1 LLSNSIANLS
11 EFWVSIYAAKN
22 TFLLLTWQKRFDVIS
37 GIADGLAYLHGGCG
51 EKIIH
56 RDIKSSNIL
65 LDENLTPKIADFGLA
80 RCVGQDK
87 SHVSTGVA
95 GTL

>member
-1 LLSNSIANLS
+1 VHILS
-11 EFWVSIYAAKN
+11 
-22 TFLLLTWQKRFDVIS
+22 WQKRFDIIA
-37 GIADGLAYLHGGCG
+37 GIAEGLAYLHGGCG

-65 LDENLTPKIADFGLA
+65 LDETLSPKIADFGLV
-80 RCVGQDK
+80 RCVNPDK
-87 SHVSTGVA
+87 SHTSTGIIA

>member
-1 LLSNSIANLS
+1 MTLIVTLTINQSL
-11 EFWVSIYAAKN
+11 IYVAKDTVHILN
-22 TFLLLTWQKRFDVIS
+22 WKQRFDIIS
-37 GIADGLAYLHGGCG
+37 GTAEGLAYLHGGCG

-65 LDENLTPKIADFGLA
+65 LDENLIPKIADFGLA
-80 RCVGQDK
+80 RCVG
-87 SHVSTGVA
+87 SHNSHITTGIA